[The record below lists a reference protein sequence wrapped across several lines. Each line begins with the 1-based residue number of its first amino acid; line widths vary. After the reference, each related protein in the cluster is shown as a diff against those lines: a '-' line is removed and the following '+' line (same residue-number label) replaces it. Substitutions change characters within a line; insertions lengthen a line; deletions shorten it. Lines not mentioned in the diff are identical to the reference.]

1 MKTLKI
7 GLLAAALVVAAGLG
21 AAVAPAA
28 HGQGTVARPRVASRA
43 LDLLGARGGAIGVSI
58 RDLDDAD
65 VKGAKGAQGGVVIED
80 VSEDSPAATAGM
92 KKGDIVVEFDGE
104 RVRSVRQFTRLVS
117 ETPAG
122 RKVSAAL
129 LRDGQRVTV
138 SVAPRENDGFR
149 LLDLPNMRVLE
160 NFGGDFAM
168 RVPPVP
174 PVPPGRPAPPAAPA
188 PPAFPDI
195 ETFIWRAGTTL
206 GMTASDLS
214 DQLAAYFGTKDGV
227 LVTSVTEGSPAAKA
241 GLKAG
246 DVITSLNGS
255 AVASSSE
262 LRRRLQR
269 MGSSD
274 DFTIDVVRDKKTV
287 TLKGKLEEQQ
297 NRRTFRSIV

>member
-7 GLLAAALVVAAGLG
+7 DLLAAALVVAAGLG
-21 AAVAPAA
+21 AAVAPVA
-28 HGQGTVARPRVASRA
+28 HAQGPTPRPRVALRA
-43 LDLLGARGGAIGVSI
+43 LDVLGGRGSQIGVTI

-65 VKGAKGAQGGVVIED
+65 IKGAKAAQDGVVVDDVTED
-80 VSEDSPAATAGM
+80 GPAATAGI

-138 SVAPRENDGFR
+138 SVEPRANDGFR

-168 RVPPVP
+168 RVPPAP
-174 PVPPGRPAPPAAPA
+174 PAPPSRPAPPALPA
-188 PPAFPDI
+188 PPAIPDI
-195 ETFIWRAGTTL
+195 ETFVWRMGNTL
-206 GMTASDLS
+206 GITVSDLS
-214 DQLAAYFGTKDGV
+214 DQLAGYFGTKGGV
-227 LVTSVTEGSPAAKA
+227 LVTSVNAESAAAKA

-246 DVITSLNGS
+246 DVITSINGS
-255 AVASSSE
+255 TVDSSSE

-269 MGSSD
+269 RESGAE
-274 DFTIDVVRDKKTV
+274 FTIDVVRDKKIV
-287 TLKGKLEEQQ
+287 TLKGKLDEQR
-297 NRRTFRSIV
+297 NRTFRSIV